1 MMDHLPRPSVRA
13 ASSTAA
19 STGIVRNGTHDAY
32 ALRLCDSAA
41 NSLCDSAAN
50 RHDLLSICHRWGAK
64 ETKKHQGGAPKDKQ
78 TERNGE
84 I

>member
-1 MMDHLPRPSVRA
+1 MKGHLPRPSVRA

-41 NSLCDSAAN
+41 N

-64 ETKKHQGGAPKDKQ
+64 KTKKHQGGAAKDKQ